1 MMRSLRVRLLACLCL
16 ALCTLWG
23 GVAAWMFSDMRNEL
37 RTVLDDRLIASARMV
52 AGIVHQFR
60 PARELPQDWSP
71 MLNVIARDGVACEVS
86 LVRGEVQPVR
96 PESAL
101 PQVLAK
107 TEGSPVFPQ
116 SMPLGFSTI
125 IKGGKPWRTYVLE
138 DHGVRIATADRIDVR
153 EGLIHGFAYTIVLP
167 FVLALLASMGL
178 MWWAVTQGLRPLEAL
193 RRELARRPPGDDS
206 PVAQGLQTRELAPLV
221 GTLNQLLHRVRAAID
236 RERRWS
242 DDAAHELRTP
252 LTAIKTHVQVAQMAL
267 AAPGMPAGLLAA
279 PPGSMARDSL
289 AQAGEGVEHLQHTL
303 EQLLLLARLEQHE
316 PGAASVLACGDAPAD
331 ALQALDRAWQL
342 AVNAVNAVSAVSA
355 QTPAPALRTWLDNG
369 QAVQDWPLAISE
381 PLLVSALRNLLENAL
396 RHAPQHPVELAV
408 RPIGAMPG
416 RTQQPGTGYVE
427 FTVADHGPGL
437 SAQECE
443 EATRRFWR
451 KRPQEHGSG
460 LGLPIVQRIA
470 ECAGG
475 CLLLQPR
482 SLWRPEEGQAG
493 GLVARLYLPLA
504 DGPSPQAPAAGPL
517 TPA

>member
-316 PGAASVLACGDAPAD
+316 PGAANALACGDAPAD
-331 ALQALDRAWQL
+331 ALQALDKAWQL
-342 AVNAVNAVSAVSA
+342 AVNAVSAGA
-355 QTPAPALRTWLDNG
+355 PAPAQRQWLDTHQQPGNG
-369 QAVQDWPLAISE
+369 AWPLAISE

-416 RTQQPGTGYVE
+416 TTQQPGTGYVE

-437 SAQECE
+437 SAEECE

-482 SLWRPEEGQAG
+482 SLWSPVEGDAS

-504 DGPSPQAPAAGPL
+504 VGAGAL
-517 TPA
+517 TPT

>member
-221 GTLNQLLHRVRAAID
+221 GTLNQLLHRVRAAIE

-331 ALQALDRAWQL
+331 ALQALDKAWQL
-342 AVNAVNAVSAVSA
+342 AVNAVSA

-369 QAVQDWPLAISE
+369 QPVQDWPLAISE

-408 RPIGAMPG
+408 LPIGAMPG
-416 RTQQPGTGYVE
+416 KTQQPGTGYVE

-437 SAQECE
+437 SAEECE

-482 SLWRPEEGQAG
+482 SLWRPEEGQAS

-504 DGPSPQAPAAGPL
+504 DGPGPQAPAAGPL
-517 TPA
+517 APAH

>member
-178 MWWAVTQGLRPLEAL
+178 MWWAVTQGLRPLEVL

-316 PGAASVLACGDAPAD
+316 PGAASALACGDAPAD
-331 ALQALDRAWQL
+331 ALQALDKAWQL
-342 AVNAVNAVSAVSA
+342 AVNAVNAGA
-355 QTPAPALRTWLDNG
+355 PAPAQRQWLDTHQQPGNG
-369 QAVQDWPLAISE
+369 ALPLAVSE

-416 RTQQPGTGYVE
+416 KTQRPGTGYVE

-437 SAQECE
+437 SAEECE

-475 CLLLQPR
+475 GLLLQPR
-482 SLWRPEEGQAG
+482 SLWRPEEDQAS
-493 GLVARLYLPLA
+493 GLVARLYLPLV